1 MKLVD
6 EISARREVH
15 GQWRQEIHAHPEL
28 AYQEHRTADFVAA
41 KLESFGI
48 PIVRGL
54 GQTGVV
60 GTIKA
65 GNSDRSIG
73 LRADMDALPLQ
84 EMNTFGHRSQHD
96 GVMHACGHDGHTA
109 MLLAAAE
116 HLAARRDFDG
126 IVHFIFQPA
135 EEGEAGAKAMMDD
148 GLFEDFPMESVYA
161 LHNWPG
167 LPVGRMAM
175 RKGPAMAAMD
185 IFDATIKGVG
195 GHAALPHLVAD
206 PIVAGAQIVQAWQT
220 VISRNVKAVDP
231 AVVSVT
237 QFHAGEAYNVV
248 PEEVVLRGTVRCFSQ
263 EVRQLIYKRMQSMA
277 EGICQANGC
286 SFSWD
291 YDHRFPPTV
300 NSATETDYAAAAA
313 RAVCGEDAVETDVE
327 MVLGSEDFGYM
338 LEAKPG
344 CYAFI
349 GNGPGDGGCL
359 LHSPHF
365 DFNDDII
372 PIGASY
378 WVRLVDDL
386 LGNDTAKA

>member
-1 MKLVD
+1 MKLID
-6 EISARREVH
+6 ALTERRDVH
-15 GQWRQEIHAHPEL
+15 AAWRRDIHAHPEL
-28 AYQEHRTADFVAA
+28 AYNEHRTADVVAE

-48 PIVRGL
+48 PVVRGL
-54 GQTGVV
+54 GKTGVV

-65 GNSDRSIG
+65 GSSDRSIG
-73 LRADMDALPLQ
+73 LRADMDALPLK
-84 EMNTFGHRSQHD
+84 EMNSFDHRSTYD

-116 HLAARRDFDG
+116 YLAAHRDFDG

-167 LPVGRMAM
+167 LPVGEMAM
-175 RKGPAMAAMD
+175 RKGAAMAAMD
-185 IFDATIKGVG
+185 IFEVKIKGVG
-195 GHAALPHLVAD
+195 GHAALPHLAAD
-206 PIVAGAQIVQAWQT
+206 PIIAGAQLVQAWQT
-220 VISRNVKAVDP
+220 VISRNVKAIDA
-231 AVVSVT
+231 AVVTVT
-237 QFHAGEAYNVV
+237 QFHAGEAYNVI

-263 EVRQLIYKRMQSMA
+263 NIRELIKSRMQEIATGVCS
-277 EGICQANGC
+277 ANGC
-286 SFSWD
+286 TLEWW

-300 NSATETDYAAAAA
+300 NSADETDLAAAAA
-313 RAVCGEDAVETDVE
+313 IAVCGAAQVNTNVE
-327 MVLGSEDFGYM
+327 MVTGSEDFGYM
-338 LEAKPG
+338 LEEKPG

-365 DFNDDII
+365 DFNDEII

-378 WVRLVDDL
+378 WVRLVSDL
-386 LGNDTAKA
+386 LSP

>member
-1 MKLVD
+1 MKLID
-6 EISARREVH
+6 ALTERRPVH
-15 GQWRQEIHAHPEL
+15 AAWRRDIHAHPEL
-28 AYQEHRTADFVAA
+28 AYNEHRTADVVAE

-48 PIVRGL
+48 PVVRGL
-54 GQTGVV
+54 GKTGVV
-60 GTIKA
+60 GTIKV
-65 GNSDRSIG
+65 GTSDRSIG
-73 LRADMDALPLQ
+73 LRADMDALPLK
-84 EMNTFGHRSQHD
+84 EMNSFDHRSTYD

-116 HLAARRDFDG
+116 YLAAHRDFDG

-167 LPVGRMAM
+167 LPVGEMAM
-175 RKGPAMAAMD
+175 RKGAAMAAMD
-185 IFDATIKGVG
+185 IFEVKIKGVG
-195 GHAALPHLVAD
+195 GHAALPHLAAD
-206 PIVAGAQIVQAWQT
+206 PIIAGSQLVQAWQT
-220 VISRNVKAVDP
+220 VISRNVKAIDA
-231 AVVSVT
+231 AVVTVT
-237 QFHAGEAYNVV
+237 QFHAGEAYNVI

-263 EVRQLIYKRMQSMA
+263 NIRELIKSRMQEIATGVCS
-277 EGICQANGC
+277 ANGC
-286 SFSWD
+286 TLDWW

-300 NSATETDYAAAAA
+300 NSADETDLAAAAA
-313 RAVCGEDAVETDVE
+313 IAVCGAAQVNTNVE
-327 MVLGSEDFGYM
+327 MVTGSEDFGYM
-338 LEAKPG
+338 LEEKPG

-365 DFNDDII
+365 DFNDEII

-378 WVRLVDDL
+378 WVRLVNDL
-386 LGNDTAKA
+386 LGR

>member
-1 MKLVD
+1 MNLITGIVLRKD
-6 EISARREVH
+6 AHADWRRD
-15 GQWRQEIHAHPEL
+15 IHAHPEL
-28 AYQEHRTADFVAA
+28 AYHEQRTADFVAA

-48 PIVRGL
+48 PLVRGL
-54 GQTGVV
+54 GKTGVV

-65 GNSDRSIG
+65 GTSDRSIG

-84 EMNTFGHRSQHD
+84 EMNSFGHRSRHD

-116 HLAARRDFDG
+116 YLAAHRDFDG

-148 GLFEDFPMESVYA
+148 GLFENFPMEAVYG

-167 LPVGRMAM
+167 LEVGRMAM
-175 RKGPAMAAMD
+175 RTGAAMAAMD
-185 IFDATIKGVG
+185 IFEARIHGQG
-195 GHAALPHLVAD
+195 GHAALPHLVID
-206 PIVAGAQIVQAWQT
+206 PIVVGAELVTAWQT
-220 VISRNVKAVDP
+220 IVSRNVKPTEA
-231 AVVSVT
+231 AVVTVT
-237 QFHAGEAYNVV
+237 QFHAGDAWNVV
-248 PEEVVLRGTVRCFSQ
+248 PESVLLRGTVRCFSQ
-263 EVRQLIYKRMQSMA
+263 ELRAMIEQRMQQLA
-277 EGICQANGC
+277 AGLCAAHGC
-286 SFSWD
+286 RLDWW

-300 NSATETDYAAAAA
+300 NAAAETVIAA
-313 RAVCGEDAVETDVE
+313 TAATTILGAAQVNTNAEPVT
-327 MVLGSEDFGYM
+327 GSEDFGYM
-338 LEAKPG
+338 LEEKPG

-349 GNGPGDGGCL
+349 GNGPGAGGCQ

-378 WVRLVDDL
+378 WVTLVAQVL
-386 LGNDTAKA
+386 AP

>member
-1 MKLVD
+1 MKLID
-6 EISARREVH
+6 ALTERRDVH
-15 GQWRQEIHAHPEL
+15 AAWRRDIHAHPEL
-28 AYQEHRTADFVAA
+28 AYNEHRTADVVAE

-48 PIVRGL
+48 PVVRGL
-54 GQTGVV
+54 GKTGVV

-73 LRADMDALPLQ
+73 LRADMDALPLK
-84 EMNTFGHRSQHD
+84 EMNSFDHRSTHD

-116 HLAARRDFDG
+116 YLAAHRDFDG

-167 LPVGRMAM
+167 LPVGEMAM
-175 RKGPAMAAMD
+175 RKGAAMAAMD
-185 IFDATIKGVG
+185 IFEVKIKGVG
-195 GHAALPHLVAD
+195 GHAALPHLAAD
-206 PIVAGAQIVQAWQT
+206 PIIAGAQLVQAWQT
-220 VISRNVKAVDP
+220 VISRNVKAIDA
-231 AVVSVT
+231 AVITVT
-237 QFHAGEAYNVV
+237 QFHAGAAYNVI

-263 EVRQLIYKRMQSMA
+263 DIRQLIKNRMQEIAAGVCS
-277 EGICQANGC
+277 ANGC
-286 SFSWD
+286 TLDWW

-300 NSATETDYAAAAA
+300 NSADETDLAAAAA
-313 RAVCGEDAVETDVE
+313 IAVCGEAQVNTNVE
-327 MVLGSEDFGYM
+327 MVTGSEDFGYM
-338 LEAKPG
+338 LEEKPG

-365 DFNDDII
+365 DFNDEII

-378 WVRLVDDL
+378 WVRLVSDL
-386 LGNDTAKA
+386 LGR